1 MIDESQRRAARL
13 IGIAYPLTFAIIT
26 GAFFRFYAPFVA
38 WNDFAA
44 TAGKL
49 MSHEHDFRLYNAAA
63 LIYGI
68 GVVVL
73 LTALYVVLRPIS
85 RSLALFAA
93 SSRLVYAL
101 LWFVMQLNLFA
112 ALRLMS
118 GVSYLQGFELER
130 LQALAGLQLASGQ
143 DAYYLGLG
151 FYGLGSTVFSYLWFK
166 SRYVPRT
173 LAVWGLLS
181 SLFEGCCGF
190 AYLVF
195 PHFGSIVSVN
205 WYELPM
211 GLFELALSFWILA
224 RGLRP
229 PQAAEALRTSS

>member
-13 IGIAYPLTFAIIT
+13 IGIAYPLTFVIIT
-26 GAFFRFYAPFVA
+26 VAFFRFYAPFVV
-38 WNDFAA
+38 WNGFAE

-49 MSHEHDFRLYNAAA
+49 MPHEHAFRLYIAGA
-63 LIYGI
+63 LIYGV

-101 LWFVMQLNLFA
+101 LWFVTQLNLFA
-112 ALRLMS
+112 ALRIMS
-118 GVSYLQGFELER
+118 GVRYLQGFEPAR
-130 LQALAGLQLASGQ
+130 LQALAALQLASGQ

-151 FYGLGSTVFSYLWFK
+151 FYGLGSAVFSYLWFK

-181 SLFEGCCGF
+181 SLFEGFCGF

-195 PHFGSIVSVN
+195 PRFGTIVSVN
-205 WYELPM
+205 YYELPI

-229 PQAAEALRTSS
+229 PQTAETLRTSS